1 MYNYTEFF
9 LKLTKK
15 NCLKM
20 FVLQDIIPPKKQK
33 DVNQITSSFQEIT
46 INILFYSLH
55 NTISLKK

>member
-1 MYNYTEFF
+1 
-9 LKLTKK
+9 
-15 NCLKM
+15 M